1 MRSFLFL
8 AITLCLLLVLSPDRS
23 AGATEALATIDGETV
38 SYEEFERLVYT
49 ESRQTFYHRAPPGE
63 EEFIAFRRKVAN
75 KLIDRKLKIREA
87 RERGFEADS
96 TAIDAR
102 LADYETQYGETE
114 RWQTEGEAMMASLR
128 THFEEESLLE
138 QIDAALRFVPEPGE
152 DELQNYYSDNIDKF
166 TQPEQIRLSV
176 IVLQVPP
183 WSDQSAWDETTAVAV
198 AIAERIS
205 AGASFAEEARLHSD
219 DATAADGG
227 DMGYLHDGTLSV
239 AVQDAVGA
247 LQPGQ
252 MLPEP
257 VRVLEGVV
265 LARLEDRRPA
275 NVRALET
282 VREQAAS
289 LYRRDASDGAYEEYM
304 SRLRG
309 ASDVQ
314 IDDEYLEKTPE

>member
-1 MRSFLFL
+1 MRSSVFL
-8 AITLCLLLVLSPDRS
+8 AIALCLLLVMSPDRS

-63 EEFIAFRRKVAN
+63 EEFVAFRRKVAN

-87 RERGFEADS
+87 RERGFEADTS
-96 TAIDAR
+96 VVESR
-102 LADYETQYGETE
+102 LAAYEEQYGDTK

-128 THFEEESLLE
+128 RHFEEESLLE
-138 QIDAALRFVPEPGE
+138 QIDAVLRFVPDPDEE
-152 DELQNYYSDNIDKF
+152 ELQSYYADNIDKF
-166 TQPEQIRLSV
+166 TEPEQLRLSV

-183 WSDQSAWDETTAVAV
+183 WSDQAAWDEANTKAV
-198 AIAERIS
+198 AIATRIK
-205 AGASFAEEARLHSD
+205 AGTSFADEARQHSD

-239 AVQDAVGA
+239 AVHEAVGG

-275 NVRALET
+275 NVQPLER
-282 VREQAAS
+282 VHEQATS
-289 LYRRDASDGAYEEYM
+289 LYRRDGSETAYEGRM
-304 SRLRG
+304 SRLRD

-314 IDDEYLEKTPE
+314 IDDEYLEKSPE

>member
-23 AGATEALATIDGETV
+23 AAAAEALATIDGETV

-87 RERGFEADS
+87 RKRGLEAE
-96 TAIDAR
+96 TTVVEAR
-102 LADYETQYGETE
+102 LAAYEEQYGETE
-114 RWQTEGEAMMASLR
+114 RWQTEGEAMITSLR
-128 THFEEESLLE
+128 SHLEEESLLE
-138 QIDAALRFVPEPGE
+138 QVDALLRFIPEPGE
-152 DELQNYYSDNIDKF
+152 EELQNYYADNIDKF

-183 WSDQSAWDETTAVAV
+183 WSDEAAWDEANTEAM

-227 DMGYLHDGTLSV
+227 DMGFLHDGTLSV
-239 AVQDAVGA
+239 AVQESAKD
-247 LQPGQ
+247 LEPGQ
-252 MLPEP
+252 MVPEP
-257 VRVLEGVV
+257 VRVLEGMV

-275 NVRALET
+275 NVRPLET
-282 VREQAAS
+282 AREQVAT
-289 LYRRDASDGAYEEYM
+289 LYRRDASETAYEVYM
-304 SRLRG
+304 SRLRD
-309 ASDVQ
+309 ASNVQ
-314 IDDEYLEKTPE
+314 IDEEYLEKPPK